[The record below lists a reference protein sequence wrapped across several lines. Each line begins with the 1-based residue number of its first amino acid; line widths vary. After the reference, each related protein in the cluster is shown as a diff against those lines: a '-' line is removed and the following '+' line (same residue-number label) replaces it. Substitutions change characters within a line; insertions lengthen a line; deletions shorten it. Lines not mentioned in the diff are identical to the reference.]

1 MIPRSELRESRQG
14 REEEGKGEREGE
26 NLPLITSW
34 VTAPAGRCQ
43 NPTISDM
50 RKALR
55 NEDEAILWE
64 RGGKW
69 EQEEGWDALKGEKI
83 GNIDYNINE
92 DRSVGGYDRK
102 KWREYNVLG
111 SNIGTD

>member
-1 MIPRSELRESRQG
+1 MDQGVNITSLLCDPPLRAERESRQG
-14 REEEGKGEREGE
+14 REEEGTGEREGE

-55 NEDEAILWE
+55 NEDEAIL
-64 RGGKW
+64 
-69 EQEEGWDALKGEKI
+69 
-83 GNIDYNINE
+83 
-92 DRSVGGYDRK
+92 
-102 KWREYNVLG
+102 
-111 SNIGTD
+111 

>member
-55 NEDEAILWE
+55 NEDGAILEKEGENENRKRDEMLQKE
-64 RGGKW
+64 RK
-69 EQEEGWDALKGEKI
+69 L
-83 GNIDYNINE
+83 
-92 DRSVGGYDRK
+92 V
-102 KWREYNVLG
+102 
-111 SNIGTD
+111 T

>member
-1 MIPRSELRESRQG
+1 MIPCSELRESRQG

-50 RKALR
+50 RKALQ

-69 EQEEGWDALKGEKI
+69 EQEEGWDTPKGEKI

-102 KWREYNVLG
+102 KWREYTELG